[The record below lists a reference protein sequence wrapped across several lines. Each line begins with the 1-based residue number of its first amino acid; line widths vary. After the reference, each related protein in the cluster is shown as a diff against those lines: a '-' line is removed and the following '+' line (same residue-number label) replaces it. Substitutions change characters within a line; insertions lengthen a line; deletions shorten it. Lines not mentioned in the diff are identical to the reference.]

1 MTDEERLK
9 EIAADYIA
17 DKAEEAKIKK
27 RLESNNASLKQLM
40 ETLKCD
46 YVELDDGSKVV
57 YSITKRESIDE
68 EKLID
73 TLQKFAP
80 NTKCIKT
87 KEYVDMDVLE
97 SELYHNTLPE
107 KAVSAMDDCRVIKE
121 TPTLTIRKARKGK

>member
-1 MTDEERLK
+1 MKDEERLK

-27 RLESNNASLKQLM
+27 RLESNNASIKQLM

-57 YSITKRESIDE
+57 YSIVKRESIDE

-73 TLQKFAP
+73 TLKKFAP

-97 SELYHNTLPE
+97 GELYHNTLPE
-107 KAVSAMDDCRVIKE
+107 KAVSAMDDCRIVKE
-121 TPTLTIRKARKGK
+121 TPTLTVRKARKGK